1 MGYLD
6 NAVATTKG
14 WTHPKTGE
22 LLKSQRMSQQEA
34 DAHNGIAHIVEEVE
48 EQSTEDKPSY
58 EEVKKDLGEMIE
70 KSLKTSDKKTKEDF
84 IEADLVEIGN
94 TVFMLF
100 EKKDGKVVGELKQQN
115 VLVNYAL
122 LQVCKH

>member
-6 NAVATTKG
+6 KAVATTKG

-48 EQSTEDKPSY
+48 V
-58 EEVKKDLGEMIE
+58 EEVVQQLNEAPANN
-70 KSLKTSDKKTKEDF
+70 KSLEEMNKVELEALGRTKGVELDRRQSKTSLLGQMKSLIKE
-84 IEADLVEIGN
+84 
-94 TVFMLF
+94 
-100 EKKDGKVVGELKQQN
+100 
-115 VLVNYAL
+115 
-122 LQVCKH
+122 